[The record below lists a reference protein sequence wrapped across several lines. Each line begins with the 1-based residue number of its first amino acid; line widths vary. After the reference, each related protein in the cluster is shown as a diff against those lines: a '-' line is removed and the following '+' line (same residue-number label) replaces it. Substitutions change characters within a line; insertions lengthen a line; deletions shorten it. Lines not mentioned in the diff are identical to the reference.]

1 MNCAY
6 CPIQD
11 LCLEYYTKVLILHD
25 YIDER
30 NCPYKK
36 IVEENYYEI
45 SQETNNY

>member
-11 LCLEYYTKVLILHD
+11 LCLEFYNKVLILHD

-36 IVEENYYEI
+36 IVKENYYEI
-45 SQETNNY
+45 SQETDNH